1 MVYHIFVKLFVNGA
15 VLCNNLQNESFF
27 FYKEDLRDSGNLY
40 YGIFMNLLG
49 TNLIDENM
57 QENMVI
63 QTTF

>member
-1 MVYHIFVKLFVNGA
+1 MALFYVTIYKIK
-15 VLCNNLQNESFF
+15 VF